1 MTPNA
6 LNSTLNIAAMTEGPP
21 LLEID
26 GAMATLTLR
35 RPSLRNS
42 LTDDDLHTLLRHLE
56 QLNATPEV
64 QVVVL
69 RADTATLSE
78 PVFSAGYHVG
88 GFDDDVMAP
97 LFFEKIPEA
106 IERLHAVTVCALNGS
121 VYGGATDLV
130 LACDLRVALQG
141 VRWRMPAC
149 ALGLHYY
156 PSGLRRYVSRLG
168 LALSKRAFLLGE
180 GLRVEELAAADLFE
194 AVVSAEQFDGTV
206 QRLVQRLSAMA
217 PLALKATKQS
227 LNEIA
232 AGLYTEPV
240 LRERA
245 RHSVHSADFAEGRAA
260 FAQRRTPRFT
270 GR

>member
-1 MTPNA
+1 
-6 LNSTLNIAAMTEGPP
+6 MTEGTP

-26 GAMATLTLR
+26 GSLATLTLR

-42 LTDDDLHTLLRHLE
+42 LTDEDLHTLLA
-56 QLNATPEV
+56 QIDTLNATPHV

-69 RADTATLSE
+69 RAETAE
-78 PVFSAGYHVG
+78 QAQPVFSAGYHVG
-88 GFDDDVMAP
+88 GFDTDPMAP

-106 IERLHAVTVCALNGS
+106 IEGLRAVTVCALNGS

-141 VRWRMPAC
+141 MQWRMPAC

-168 LALSKRAFLLGE
+168 LAWSKRAFLLGE
-180 GLRVEELAAADLFE
+180 SLRVEDLAPTGLFE
-194 AVVSAEQFDGTV
+194 AVVSHEHFEATLRQ
-206 QRLVQRLSAMA
+206 LVQQLRQMA
-217 PLALKATKQS
+217 PGALKATKQS

-232 AGLYTEPV
+232 AGRYAEPV
-240 LRERA
+240 LRERS
-245 RHSVHSADFAEGRAA
+245 RQSVYSEDFAEGRAA
-260 FAQRRTPRFT
+260 FAERRTPRFT